1 MNALGSYKSK
11 HGFSL
16 IEMIITVLT
25 IAVLAAILI
34 PNLVVS
40 RQRALDTQSQ
50 ACLKE
55 IDTQQLINFTDDFEY
70 ASIPMSEYPPA
81 CDNVVVTEVSMS
93 SSHYSYTALHP
104 QGAFTYRIETGSGVE
119 AVP

>member
-1 MNALGSYKSK
+1 MLSPSK
-11 HGFSL
+11 FTKGFSL

-25 IAVLAAILI
+25 IAILTAILI

-55 IDTQQLINFTDDFEY
+55 IDTQQLVDFTDNFEY
-70 ASIPMSEYPPA
+70 ASIPTSEYPPA
-81 CDNVVVTEVSMS
+81 CANVVVTEVSMS
-93 SSHYSYTALHP
+93 LSHYSYTALHP
-104 QGAFTYRIETGSGVE
+104 QGAVTYRIETGSGVE